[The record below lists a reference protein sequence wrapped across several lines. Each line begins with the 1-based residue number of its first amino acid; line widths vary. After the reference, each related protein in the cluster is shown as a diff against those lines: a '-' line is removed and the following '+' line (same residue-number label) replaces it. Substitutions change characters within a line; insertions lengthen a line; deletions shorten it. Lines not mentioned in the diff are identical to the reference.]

1 MFDAPSFFKSNKF
14 LVKAINYSL
23 ILEKQDFVVNKS
35 AVDKRSPEF
44 LLFPF

>member
-14 LVKAINYSL
+14 LAKAINYSL

-35 AVDKRSPEF
+35 AVDKRCPEY
-44 LLFPF
+44 LLFPL